1 MGCRGGPHVDPDPPS
16 SPTPARRGFGMSG
29 VRARLLLL
37 VGLAIGPLFLFT
49 VSQGI
54 EERRRAATRERAEA
68 RRLVLLFGAEHGRT
82 VADARQILFVL
93 AQAPAVRRAN
103 TAECTTLF
111 RDVLAAS
118 PHYENLLVADESGVI
133 AAAHPHDLDNEDRTL
148 LARAAA
154 STSAVGPIRLLG
166 RALVP
171 TISVAHAVPANGQAA
186 STVLLVRQEMGWV
199 DKEIAVA
206 GLGPLTRVT
215 LWDASGRILLRRPDP
230 EGYLGRDASWS
241 EVWKAMQATGGEG
254 TAEAAGGDGVR
265 RLYGF
270 TRVGGEGNG
279 ADVFLSLGVPVD
291 VAFADLRRLER
302 RNLLV
307 LALVTALAGGVTWLG
322 GERLL
327 VRLFGRMQTMADR
340 DSLTGLANRRRLLA
354 VGQEEQRRARRF
366 GHPLA
371 ALMLDLDRFK
381 LVNDRHGHGAGDDVL
396 REVARRILATVRETD
411 LPARYGG
418 EEFAVLLP
426 ETDLETARE
435 AAERIRLAVAEIPVS
450 TRRGAVAVTLSA
462 GVAVLGDETPDLG
475 ALFDAADAALY
486 AAKAAGR
493 NRVSVVPAP
502 A

>member
-1 MGCRGGPHVDPDPPS
+1 L
-16 SPTPARRGFGMSG
+16 SG
-29 VRARLLLL
+29 IRARLLLL
-37 VGLAIGPLFLFT
+37 VLLAIGPIFAFT
-49 VSQGI
+49 VYQGL
-54 EERRRAATRERAEA
+54 EERRRAAAREQLEA
-68 RRLVLLFGAEHGRT
+68 RQLVLLFAAEHGRV

-93 AQAPAVRRAN
+93 AQAPAVRQAD
-103 TAECTTLF
+103 AAASELF

-118 PHYENLLVADESGVI
+118 PQYENLLLADLDGVVAAS
-133 AAAHPHDLDNEDRTL
+133 AHPGELDAEDRAL
-148 LARAAA
+148 LTRAEA
-154 STSAVGPIRLLG
+154 STTAVGPIRLVGSAPL
-166 RALVP
+166 P
-171 TISVAHAVPANGQAA
+171 TLSVAHAVPGDGSAP
-186 STVLLVRQEMGWV
+186 TRVLLVRPEMRWV
-199 DKEIAVA
+199 AREAAVA

-215 LWDASGRILLRRPDP
+215 LWDASGRILLRHPDP
-230 EGYLGRDASWS
+230 EGYLGRDASGS
-241 EVWKAMQATGGEG
+241 EVWQAIRATRGEG

-270 TRVGGEGNG
+270 TRLAGEAAEGE
-279 ADVFLSLGVPVD
+279 VFLSLGVPTD
-291 VAFADLRRLER
+291 VVFAELRRLER

-307 LALVTALAGGVTWLG
+307 LAFVTTLAGGVTWLG
-322 GERLL
+322 GERLV
-327 VRLFGRMQTMADR
+327 VRLFGRMQQMAER

-371 ALMLDLDRFK
+371 AVMLDLDRFK

-426 ETDLETARE
+426 VTDLETARE
-435 AAERIRLAVAEIPVS
+435 AAERIRLAVAEAPLA
-450 TRRGAVAVTLSA
+450 TRRGPLEVTLSA
-462 GVAVLGDETPDLG
+462 GVAMLDDHTRDLG

-493 NRVSVVPAP
+493 NRVAVAP
-502 A
+502 AAG

>member
-1 MGCRGGPHVDPDPPS
+1 VDPDRDPVAAPR
-16 SPTPARRGFGMSG
+16 ARQGFILSG
-29 VRARLLLL
+29 IRARLLLL

-49 VSQGI
+49 VYQGV
-54 EERRRAATRERAEA
+54 EERRRAAARERAEA
-68 RRLVLLFGAEHGRT
+68 RRLVLLFGAEHGRV

-103 TAECTTLF
+103 AAECAALF

-118 PHYENLLVADESGVI
+118 PQYENLLLADVAWEVA
-133 AAAHPHDLDNEDRTL
+133 AAAHPAELDNEDRAL
-148 LARAAA
+148 LTRAVA
-154 STSAVGPIRLLG
+154 STFAVGPIRLVG
-166 RALVP
+166 RAP
-171 TISVAHAVPANGQAA
+171 FPIISVAHAVPANGRAPD
-186 STVLLVRQEMGWV
+186 TVLLVRQEMRWV
-199 DKEIAVA
+199 DKEVAVA

-215 LWDASGRILLRRPDP
+215 LWGASGRILLRHPDP

-241 EVWKAMQATGGEG
+241 EVWKAMRATGGEG

-270 TRVGGEGNG
+270 TRLAGEASG
-279 ADVFLSLGVPVD
+279 AEVFLSLGVPVD

-307 LALVTALAGGVTWLG
+307 LALVTTLAGGVTWLG

-327 VRLFGRMQTMADR
+327 VRLFGRMQTMAER
-340 DSLTGLANRRRLLA
+340 DSLTGLANRRRLFA

-435 AAERIRLAVAEIPVS
+435 AAERIRLAVAEAPIS
-450 TRRGAVAVTLSA
+450 TRRGALAVTLSA
-462 GVAVLGDETPDLG
+462 GVAVNDDDTRDLG
-475 ALFDAADAALY
+475 ALFEAADAALY
-486 AAKAAGR
+486 EAKAAGR
-493 NRVSVVPAP
+493 NRVAVTPAT

>member
-1 MGCRGGPHVDPDPPS
+1 VS
-16 SPTPARRGFGMSG
+16 V

-49 VSQGI
+49 VYQGI
-54 EERRRAATRERAEA
+54 EERRRAAARERAEA

-103 TAECTTLF
+103 MGECATLF

-118 PHYENLLVADESGVI
+118 PQYENLLLADLASGVV
-133 AAAHPHDLDNEDRTL
+133 AAAHPQDLDNEDRTL
-148 LARAAA
+148 LTRAAA
-154 STSAVGPIRLLG
+154 STFAVGPIRLLDH
-166 RALVP
+166 ALVP
-171 TISVAHAVPANGQAA
+171 TISVAHAVPANGRAPN
-186 STVLLVRQEMGWV
+186 TVLLVRQEMRWV

-215 LWDASGRILLRRPDP
+215 LWDASGRILLRQPDP

-270 TRVGGEGNG
+270 TRLSGEASGG
-279 ADVFLSLGVPVD
+279 DVFLSLGVPID

-302 RNLLV
+302 RSLLV

-340 DSLTGLANRRRLLA
+340 DPLTGLANRRRLLA

-426 ETDLETARE
+426 ETDLDTARE
-435 AAERIRLAVAEIPVS
+435 AAERIRLAVAEKPID
-450 TRRGAVAVTLSA
+450 TRRGALAVTLSV
-462 GVAVLGDETPDLG
+462 GVAVLDDDTRDLG

-493 NRVSVVPAP
+493 NRVAVRARAGTNAQTNQP
-502 A
+502 

>member
-1 MGCRGGPHVDPDPPS
+1 
-16 SPTPARRGFGMSG
+16 MSG
-29 VRARLLLL
+29 VRARMLLL
-37 VGLAIGPLFLFT
+37 VGLAIAPLFLFT
-49 VSQGI
+49 VYQGV
-54 EERRRAATRERAEA
+54 EERRRAAAREQAEA
-68 RRLVLLFGAEHGRT
+68 RRLVLLFGAEHRR
-82 VADARQILFVL
+82 VIAEARQILFVL

-103 TAECTTLF
+103 PVECAGLF
-111 RDVLAAS
+111 HDILAAS
-118 PHYENLLVADESGVI
+118 PQYENLLLADLEWVVR
-133 AAAHPHDLDNEDRTL
+133 AAGHPAELDPEDRTL
-148 LARAAA
+148 LTRAAA
-154 STSAVGPIRLLG
+154 STFAVGPVRLLG
-166 RALVP
+166 RAPVP
-171 TISVAHAVPANGQAA
+171 TLSVAHAVPTNGRAPK
-186 STVLLVRQEMGWV
+186 TVLLVRQEMRWV
-199 DKEIAVA
+199 EGEFAVA

-215 LWDASGRILLRRPDP
+215 LWDASGRILLRHPDP

-241 EVWKAMQATGGEG
+241 EVWKAIQATGGEG
-254 TAEAAGGDGVR
+254 TAEAEGGDGVR

-270 TRVGGEGNG
+270 TRMGEQPSGSEI
-279 ADVFLSLGVPVD
+279 FLSLGVPID

-307 LALVTALAGGVTWLG
+307 LVLVTTLAVGVTWLG

-327 VRLFGRMQTMADR
+327 VRLFGQMQTMAER

-381 LVNDRHGHGAGDDVL
+381 LVNDRYGHGAGDDVL
-396 REVARRILATVRETD
+396 REVGRRILATVRETD

-426 ETDLETARE
+426 VTDLETARE
-435 AAERIRLAVAEIPVS
+435 AAERIRVAVAEAPIG
-450 TRRGAVAVTLSA
+450 TRRGPLSVTLSA
-462 GVAVLGDETPDLG
+462 GVAVLGDDTRDLG

-493 NRVSVVPAP
+493 NRVSVAPAP